1 MEFAWRDADLR
12 AAGGDRPTGD
22 REQVWNPA
30 VIHYDARTLNLL
42 RELTVSQYKLK
53 DQSTFFGLLWSFLN
67 PLFMV
72 GVLFVFF
79 HSRLGETVEHYGI
92 FLLLG
97 LVQYTHFS
105 NATNS
110 SMRVLLSMRQLT
122 KEAVFPKEF
131 LVFSSTIANSI
142 DLIIAMGVCTL
153 VAYAVGVTPSW
164 NVLFLP
170 CVVVLQLLL
179 VTWVSLILSWM
190 FLFARDIGHIY
201 QVFLRALLF
210 ITPIFYT
217 SSFLGD
223 GLAQHLVLLNPLAQ
237 FIELSRSIL
246 LQGAA
251 PSPQWLLGLLSINVL
266 LVGLAFRLFKAFEP
280 RLAEYV

>member
-1 MEFAWRDADLR
+1 M
-12 AAGGDRPTGD
+12 RPTL
-22 REQVWNPA
+22 A
-30 VIHYDARTLNLL
+30 TVIRYDARTLNLL

-79 HSRLGETVEHYGI
+79 HGRLGETVEHYGI

-122 KEAVFPKEF
+122 KEVVFPKEF
-131 LVFSSTIANSI
+131 LVFSSTMANSI
-142 DLIIAMGVCTL
+142 DLIIAMGICTL
-153 VAYAVGVTPSW
+153 AAYMVGVTPAWSALLL
-164 NVLFLP
+164 VY
-170 CVVVLQLLL
+170 VVVLQFLL
-179 VTWVSLILSWM
+179 VTWVSLLLSWM
-190 FLFARDIGHIY
+190 FLFARDVDHIY
-201 QVFLRALLF
+201 QVSLRALLF

-223 GLAQHLVLLNPLAQ
+223 GLARHLVLLNPLGQ
-237 FIELSRSIL
+237 LIELSRSIL
-246 LQGAA
+246 LQGVAS
-251 PSPQWLLGLLSINVL
+251 SPQWLLGLLFVNVL
-266 LVGLAFRLFKAFEP
+266 LVGLAFHLFKTFEP

>member
-1 MEFAWRDADLR
+1 MLR
-12 AAGGDRPTGD
+12 
-22 REQVWNPA
+22 
-30 VIHYDARTLNLL
+30 YDARTLNLL

-67 PLFMV
+67 PLVMV
-72 GVLFVFF
+72 GILFVFF
-79 HSRLGETVEHYGI
+79 HGRLGETVEHYGI

-105 NATNS
+105 NTTNS
-110 SMRVLLSMRQLT
+110 AMRVLLSMRQLT

-131 LVFSSTIANSI
+131 LVFSSTLANSA
-142 DLIIAMGVCTL
+142 DLIIAMGICT
-153 VAYAVGVTPSW
+153 VAAYVVGVTPAW
-164 NVLFLP
+164 TALLLFY
-170 CVVVLQLLL
+170 VIVLQVLL
-179 VTWVSLILSWM
+179 VTWVSLLLSWI
-190 FLFARDIGHIY
+190 FLFARDVEHVY

-223 GLAQHLVLLNPLAQ
+223 GLASHLVLLNPLAQ
-237 FIELSRSIL
+237 LIDLSRSIL
-246 LQGAA
+246 LEGVA
-251 PSPQWLLGLLSINVL
+251 PSPLWLGALLFGNLLLLS
-266 LVGLAFRLFKAFEP
+266 LAFRLFKAFEP